1 MADFFWWQ
9 TSSRQPI
16 RAHQRDAAFAAN
28 AVRMTAEHG
37 VLYNHMGCYST
48 TKTNVQQDTFNVNA
62 IGVGLCV
69 CWGGRGKGEGGAWW
83 WEDDV
88 EEEG

>member
-1 MADFFWWQ
+1 MQ
-9 TSSRQPI
+9 ESRSS
-16 RAHQRDAAFAAN
+16 AHREGPAFPTN

-37 VLYNHMGCYST
+37 DGFLHVLRQKPIKRQTY
-48 TKTNVQQDTFNVNA
+48 NVNA
-62 IGVGLCV
+62 TGVGLFV